1 MTNAALVR
9 EIREIA
15 TPTEVI
21 TEPDVNVTASEL
33 IRDIES
39 VSRREKLDTV
49 VRLRNRL
56 NPTIRKKL
64 VLALTNWL
72 KYAAESQAQLSKDF
86 RDYPAN
92 GKAFQRVIR
101 ERMAEEPDP
110 LLAEKLTLAAD
121 FQNATV
127 REISLEDARN
137 LIVAQEW
144 LGSLGSTEHAFGLFF
159 GEHLAGC
166 VCFGSTAG
174 TKVRASVCGTEHA
187 EKVTTL
193 TRGCTLSWSD
203 PPRKSSDGRV
213 HTGSAASF
221 LVSAACRE
229 MTKKGYHVFVA
240 YPRPMRVSSS
250 SLVPRHCRRMERQ
263 DRRSF

>member
-1 MTNAALVR
+1 ESTFEKALIQAREKNGELTNAALVR

-39 VSRREKLDTV
+39 VSRREKLETV

-56 NPTIRKKL
+56 NPTISKKL

-72 KYAAESQAQLSKDF
+72 KHAAESQAQLSKSF
-86 RDYPAN
+86 QGYPTN

-101 ERMAEEPDP
+101 ERMAEEPDL

-121 FQNATV
+121 FTNATV

-144 LGSLGSTEHAFGLFF
+144 LGT
-159 GEHLAGC
+159 
-166 VCFGSTAG
+166 
-174 TKVRASVCGTEHA
+174 
-187 EKVTTL
+187 
-193 TRGCTLSWSD
+193 
-203 PPRKSSDGRV
+203 
-213 HTGSAASF
+213 
-221 LVSAACRE
+221 
-229 MTKKGYHVFVA
+229 
-240 YPRPMRVSSS
+240 
-250 SLVPRHCRRMERQ
+250 
-263 DRRSF
+263 